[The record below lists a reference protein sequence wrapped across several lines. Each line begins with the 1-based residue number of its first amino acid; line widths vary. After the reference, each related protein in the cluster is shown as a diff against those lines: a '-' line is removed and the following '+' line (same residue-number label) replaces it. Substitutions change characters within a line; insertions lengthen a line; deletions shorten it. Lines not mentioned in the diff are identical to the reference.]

1 MLHNVLPF
9 YWVDMSIY
17 PGNSGGPIIEIDK
30 IVGIV
35 SAQPTIPVE
44 ESEELRT
51 RIPFGKIIKAKF
63 IAELLSIQEQKDAE
77 GPRK

>member
-1 MLHNVLPF
+1 
-9 YWVDMSIY
+9 MSIY
-17 PGNSGGPIIEIDK
+17 PGNSGGPIIEVDK

-63 IAELLSIQEQKDAE
+63 IAELLSIQEQKDANE
-77 GPRK
+77 EAD